1 MVPFRIING
10 ITPAKRLSQGVVG
23 FAFFLKGSLK
33 VIFFKLDE
41 LFSLGKSSWKLYF
54 AHYG

>member
-1 MVPFRIING
+1 
-10 ITPAKRLSQGVVG
+10 
-23 FAFFLKGSLK
+23 